1 MALLAYVLMATS
13 PIPGYGVPAYDV
25 AGPGAVAA
33 GLPLGSKA
41 VPYIAPLPVATG
53 SGASGEP
60 FNAALLTAP
69 SQSAAPDTPS
79 GPASPPAAAPAAA
92 DSAPADAQPPHD
104 PWEPSNR
111 AIFAFDMAI
120 DRHFLGPVSRGYS
133 AVLPGV
139 VRHHIGLV
147 IANLDE
153 PVTIVNHLLQ
163 LHFGRFSKSLVRFTL
178 NSTIGLGGIFDFA
191 SHHKLPHQG
200 ADFGQTLGRWGVKPG
215 NYAVLPLLGPSNQR
229 DALGRAV
236 DLAGD
241 PVSWLLGGIT
251 TTFGGSRAGT
261 EIVDSRAEAEP
272 ALRAVNDSTDPYAA
286 TRSGYMQARAAKVRE
301 ATGEAEVLPDF
312 GTP

>member
-1 MALLAYVLMATS
+1 MALLACVLMAAS
-13 PIPGYGVPAYDV
+13 PIPGPGVAAYAV
-25 AGPGAVAA
+25 PVPGAVAA
-33 GLPLGSKA
+33 SLPLGGE
-41 VPYIAPLPVATG
+41 PTPTIAALPVVTG
-53 SGASGEP
+53 AGG
-60 FNAALLTAP
+60 FDAALLTAP
-69 SQSAAPDTPS
+69 SQSSAPDAPS
-79 GPASPPAAAPAAA
+79 GPASPPSAAPAA
-92 DSAPADAQPPHD
+92 DTAPADAQPTPD

-111 AIFAFDMAI
+111 SIFAFDMAI
-120 DRHFLGPVSRGYS
+120 DRHLLGPVARGYS

-139 VRHHIGLV
+139 VRHHISLV

-153 PVTIVNHLLQ
+153 PVSIVNHLLQ
-163 LHFGRFSKSLVRFTL
+163 LHFGRFGKSLARFTL
-178 NSTIGLGGIFDFA
+178 NSTIGLGGVFDFA

-236 DLAGD
+236 DLAAD

-251 TTFGGSRAGT
+251 STFGASREGG
-261 EIVDSRAEAEP
+261 EVVNGRAEAEQ

-286 TRSGYMQARAAKVRE
+286 TRSGYMQARAARVRE

-312 GTP
+312 GAP

>member
-1 MALLAYVLMATS
+1 
-13 PIPGYGVPAYDV
+13 
-25 AGPGAVAA
+25 
-33 GLPLGSKA
+33 
-41 VPYIAPLPVATG
+41 
-53 SGASGEP
+53 
-60 FNAALLTAP
+60 
-69 SQSAAPDTPS
+69 
-79 GPASPPAAAPAAA
+79 
-92 DSAPADAQPPHD
+92 
-104 PWEPSNR
+104 
-111 AIFAFDMAI
+111 MAI
-120 DRHFLGPVSRGYS
+120 DRHFLGPVARGYS

-139 VRHHIGLV
+139 VRHHISLV

-163 LHFGRFSKSLVRFTL
+163 LHFGRFGKSLVRFTL
-178 NSTIGLGGIFDFA
+178 NSTVGLGGIFDFA

-261 EIVDSRAEAEP
+261 EVVDSRAQAEP
-272 ALRAVNDSTDPYAA
+272 ALRAVNESTDPYAA